1 MLNDF
6 TWCIKGHALHYV
18 GLIGRDAIK
27 EVGVNKDVQKQVTT
41 GFIPRLRLFKDE
53 GNVWGGSKLEY

>member
-1 MLNDF
+1 M
-6 TWCIKGHALHYV
+6 